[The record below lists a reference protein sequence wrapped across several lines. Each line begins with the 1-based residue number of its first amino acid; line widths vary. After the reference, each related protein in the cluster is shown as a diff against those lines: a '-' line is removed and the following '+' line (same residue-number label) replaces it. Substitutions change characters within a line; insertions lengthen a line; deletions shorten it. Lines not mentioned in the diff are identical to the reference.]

1 LVDYFK
7 NRRYGESTQI
17 IGSVLKMLKNN
28 LGELNEP
35 QILGYNSAERIV
47 LEIFGLAQ
55 KSRRKKNNKKELN
68 EKC

>member
-1 LVDYFK
+1 M
-7 NRRYGESTQI
+7 
-17 IGSVLKMLKNN
+17 MLKNN

-47 LEIFGLAQ
+47 LEIFGVAQ